1 MIEEL
6 HNTKSPEIITLVI
19 IDEKKYLKIMKLFIK
34 QMYFVLLVVCCSIL
48 TVNHARSE
56 LPVNQAEFLS
66 PDEAFKID
74 YEIVDQKHAKINWII
89 HPGYYLYMGMF
100 EFESL
105 NTNKISKVEMPEG
118 KKKYDEFFGDVDVY
132 YYSAEADVYFVDE
145 IKDSIE
151 LKVKYQGCADAGLC
165 YPPVFKTIIVKKK
178 TSLNNFR
185 KTSLFESQNAMSDSL
200 LSNSLVYNSI
210 IFFLAGLLLAF
221 TPCVLPMVPILT
233 GIIAGQ
239 GNVSQKKSLTLS
251 IIYVLSMSLTYAIA
265 GIIVAV
271 SGTNV
276 QASLQNPYVIGFISL
291 LFFLFA
297 LAMFKF
303 FDIQM
308 PKSIQTIMT
317 QLSSKQ
323 KSGSYGDVAV
333 MGVLSALIVGP
344 CVTAPLIGALI
355 YIASTGDVFVG
366 GIALFSLGIG
376 MGAPLIV
383 LGSTTTKLISKIGP
397 YLQLVN
403 YFFGILFLIVSIWLL
418 QRILSI
424 EVAAYLWALSSLIL
438 IFIFIKSL
446 SIIKNLIA
454 TSIVFVSSFFLL
466 IYFGLQINGIQS
478 NTYYD
483 PITSFKENEK
493 FVEFITVKTTK
504 DLKKEIESSNKPVMI
519 DLYADWCVACKEL
532 EKYTFNDPKV
542 SVILNQFKLIKFDIT
557 NTNEDHS
564 KYLQSKRIFGP
575 PALFFYGSNGQEIA
589 EARVVG
595 FLESADFLKVLKLV
609 EK

>member
-1 MIEEL
+1 
-6 HNTKSPEIITLVI
+6 
-19 IDEKKYLKIMKLFIK
+19 MKLFIK
-34 QMYFVLLVVCCSIL
+34 QIYFILLIACCSLL
-48 TVNHARSE
+48 TINYAKSE

-74 YEIVDQKHAKINWII
+74 YNIVDKNHVKINWII

-100 EFESL
+100 EFKSL
-105 NTNKISKVEMPEG
+105 DANKILKVEMPEG
-118 KKKYDEFFGDVDVY
+118 KKKQDEFFGDVDVY
-132 YYSAEADVYFVDE
+132 YYSAEADVYFVDDIE
-145 IKDSIE
+145 DSIE

-165 YPPVFKTIIVKKK
+165 YPPVFKTITLKKN
-178 TSLNNFR
+178 TSLNNLKR
-185 KTSLFESQNAMSDSL
+185 TSLFESQNAMSDSL
-200 LSNSLVYNSI
+200 LSNSIVYNSI

-251 IIYVLSMSLTYAIA
+251 IIYVLSMSLTYAVA

-271 SGTNV
+271 SGTNI
-276 QASLQNPYVIGFISL
+276 QASLQNPYVIGAISL
-291 LFFLFA
+291 LFFIFA

-308 PKSIQTIMT
+308 PKSIQTVMT
-317 QLSSKQ
+317 QLSNKQ

-355 YIASTGDVFVG
+355 YIASTGDVLVG

-376 MGAPLIV
+376 MGAPLIL

-403 YFFGILFLIVSIWLL
+403 YFFGALFLVVSIWLL
-418 QRILSI
+418 ERILSI
-424 EVAAYLWALSSLIL
+424 EVAAYLWALASLIL

-446 SIIKNLIA
+446 NIINNLISTSIIFI
-454 TSIVFVSSFFLL
+454 SSFFLV
-466 IYFGLQINGIQS
+466 IYFSLQINGIQKNS
-478 NTYYD
+478 YYD
-483 PITSFKENEK
+483 PITSFIEKEK
-493 FVEFITVKTTK
+493 FVQFITVKTTQ
-504 DLKKEIESSNKPVMI
+504 DLEKEIRNSNKPVMI

-532 EKYTFNDPKV
+532 EKYTFSDPKV
-542 SVILNQFKLIKFDIT
+542 SKILNQFKLIKFDIT
-557 NTNEDHS
+557 NTNEEHS
-564 KYLQSKRIFGP
+564 KYLQSMRIFGP
-575 PALFFYGSNGQEIA
+575 PALFFYDTSGKEIN

-595 FLESADFLKVLKLV
+595 FIESSDFLKVLKIV
-609 EK
+609 KN

>member
-1 MIEEL
+1 
-6 HNTKSPEIITLVI
+6 
-19 IDEKKYLKIMKLFIK
+19 MKLFIK
-34 QMYFVLLVVCCSIL
+34 QIYFILLIACCSLL
-48 TVNHARSE
+48 TINYAKSE

-74 YEIVDQKHAKINWII
+74 YNIVDKNHVKINWII

-100 EFESL
+100 EFKSL
-105 NTNKISKVEMPEG
+105 DANKILKVEMPEG
-118 KKKYDEFFGDVDVY
+118 KKKQDEFFGDVDVY
-132 YYSAEADVYFVDE
+132 YYSAEADVYFVDDIE
-145 IKDSIE
+145 DSIE

-165 YPPVFKTIIVKKK
+165 YPPVFKTITLKKN
-178 TSLNNFR
+178 TSLNNLKR
-185 KTSLFESQNAMSDSL
+185 TSLFESQNAMSDSL
-200 LSNSLVYNSI
+200 LSNSIVYNSI

-251 IIYVLSMSLTYAIA
+251 IIYVLSLSLTYAVA

-271 SGTNV
+271 SGTNI
-276 QASLQNPYVIGFISL
+276 QASLQNPYVIGAISL
-291 LFFLFA
+291 LFFIFA

-308 PKSIQTIMT
+308 PKSIQTVMT
-317 QLSSKQ
+317 QLSNKQ

-355 YIASTGDVFVG
+355 YIASTGDVLVG

-376 MGAPLIV
+376 MGAPLIL

-403 YFFGILFLIVSIWLL
+403 YFFGALFLVVSIWLL
-418 QRILSI
+418 ERILSI
-424 EVAAYLWALSSLIL
+424 EVAAYLWALASLIL

-446 SIIKNLIA
+446 NIINNLISTSIIFI
-454 TSIVFVSSFFLL
+454 SSFFLV
-466 IYFGLQINGIQS
+466 IYFSLQINGIQKNS
-478 NTYYD
+478 YYD
-483 PITSFKENEK
+483 PITSFIEKEK
-493 FVEFITVKTTK
+493 FVQFITVKTTQ
-504 DLKKEIESSNKPVMI
+504 DLEKEIRNSNKPVMI

-532 EKYTFNDPKV
+532 EKYTFSDPKV
-542 SVILNQFKLIKFDIT
+542 SKILNQFKLIKFDIT
-557 NTNEDHS
+557 NTNEEHS
-564 KYLQSKRIFGP
+564 KYLQSMRIFGP
-575 PALFFYGSNGQEIA
+575 PALFFYDTSGKEIN

-595 FLESADFLKVLKLV
+595 FMDSSDFLEVLKIV
-609 EK
+609 KN

>member
-1 MIEEL
+1 
-6 HNTKSPEIITLVI
+6 
-19 IDEKKYLKIMKLFIK
+19 MKLFIK
-34 QMYFVLLVVCCSIL
+34 QIYFILLVVCCSLL
-48 TVNHARSE
+48 TLNHARSE

-74 YEIVDQKHAKINWII
+74 YEIVDQNHAKINWII

-105 NTNKISKVEMPEG
+105 DTNKISKVEMPEG
-118 KKKYDEFFGDVDVY
+118 KKKQDEFFGDVDVY
-132 YYSAEADVYFVDE
+132 YYSAEADVYFVDD

-165 YPPVFKTIIVKKK
+165 YPPVFKTITVKKK
-178 TSLNNFR
+178 TSLNSFR

-200 LSNSLVYNSI
+200 LSNSLIYNSI

-251 IIYVLSMSLTYAIA
+251 IIYVFSMSLTYAVA
-265 GIIVAV
+265 GIIVAI
-271 SGTNV
+271 SGTNI
-276 QASLQNPYVIGFISL
+276 QASLQNPYVIGSISL

-308 PKSIQTIMT
+308 PKSIQTVMT
-317 QLSSKQ
+317 QLSNKQ

-355 YIASTGDVFVG
+355 YIASTGDVIVG

-376 MGAPLIV
+376 MGAPLIL

-403 YFFGILFLIVSIWLL
+403 YFFGILFLVVSIWLL
-418 QRILSI
+418 ERILSI

-438 IFIFIKSL
+438 ISIFIKSL
-446 SIIKNLIA
+446 SIIKNAISS
-454 TSIVFVSSFFLL
+454 SIVFLSSFFLL
-466 IYFGLQINGIQS
+466 IYFGLQINGVRS
-478 NTYYD
+478 NSHYD
-483 PITSFKENEK
+483 PITSFVQKEK
-493 FVEFITVKTTK
+493 FVEFITVETTK
-504 DLKKEIESSNKPVMI
+504 DLKTEINNSNRPVMI

-532 EKYTFNDPKV
+532 EKYTFSDPKV
-542 SVILNQFKLIKFDIT
+542 SAILNQFKLIKFDIT
-557 NTNEDHS
+557 RTNEDHS
-564 KYLQSKRIFGP
+564 KYLQSMRIFGP
-575 PALFFYGSNGQEIA
+575 PALFFYDLNGEEVA

-595 FLESADFLKVLKLV
+595 FMESADFLKVLKLV

>member
-1 MIEEL
+1 
-6 HNTKSPEIITLVI
+6 
-19 IDEKKYLKIMKLFIK
+19 MKLFIK
-34 QMYFVLLVVCCSIL
+34 QIYFILLIACCSLL
-48 TVNHARSE
+48 TINYAKSE

-66 PDEAFKID
+66 PDDAFKID
-74 YEIVDQKHAKINWII
+74 YNIVDKNHVKINWII

-100 EFESL
+100 EFKSL
-105 NTNKISKVEMPEG
+105 DANKILKVEMPEG
-118 KKKYDEFFGDVDVY
+118 KKKRDEFFGDVDVY
-132 YYSAEADVYFVDE
+132 YYSAEADVYFIDD
-145 IKDSIE
+145 IQDSIE

-165 YPPVFKTIIVKKK
+165 YPPVFKTITLKKN
-178 TSLNNFR
+178 TSLNNLKR
-185 KTSLFESQNAMSDSL
+185 TSLFESQNAMSDSL
-200 LSNSLVYNSI
+200 LSNSIVYNSI

-251 IIYVLSMSLTYAIA
+251 LIYVLSMSLTYAVA

-271 SGTNV
+271 SGTNI
-276 QASLQNPYVIGFISL
+276 QASLQNPYVIGAISL
-291 LFFLFA
+291 LFFIFA

-308 PKSIQTIMT
+308 PKSIQTVMT
-317 QLSSKQ
+317 QLSNKQ

-355 YIASTGDVFVG
+355 YIASTGDVLVG

-376 MGAPLIV
+376 MGAPLIL

-403 YFFGILFLIVSIWLL
+403 YFFGALFLVVSIWLL
-418 QRILSI
+418 ERILSI
-424 EVAAYLWALSSLIL
+424 EVAAYLWALASLIL

-446 SIIKNLIA
+446 NIINNLISTSIIFI
-454 TSIVFVSSFFLL
+454 SSFFLV
-466 IYFGLQINGIQS
+466 IYFSLQINGIQKNS
-478 NTYYD
+478 YYD
-483 PITSFKENEK
+483 PITSFIEKEK
-493 FVEFITVKTTK
+493 FVQFITVKTTQ
-504 DLKKEIESSNKPVMI
+504 DLEKEIRNSNKPVMI

-532 EKYTFNDPKV
+532 EKYTFSDPKV
-542 SVILNQFKLIKFDIT
+542 SKILNQFKLIKFDIT
-557 NTNEDHS
+557 NTNEEHS
-564 KYLQSKRIFGP
+564 KYLQSMRIFGP
-575 PALFFYGSNGQEIA
+575 PALFFYDTSGKEIN

-595 FLESADFLKVLKLV
+595 FMDSSDFLKVLKIV
-609 EK
+609 KN

>member
-1 MIEEL
+1 
-6 HNTKSPEIITLVI
+6 
-19 IDEKKYLKIMKLFIK
+19 MKLFIK
-34 QMYFVLLVVCCSIL
+34 QIYFILLIACCSLL
-48 TVNHARSE
+48 TINYAKSE

-74 YEIVDQKHAKINWII
+74 YNIVDKNHVKINWII

-100 EFESL
+100 EFKSL
-105 NTNKISKVEMPEG
+105 DANKILKVEMPEG
-118 KKKYDEFFGDVDVY
+118 KKKRDEFFGDVDVY
-132 YYSAEADVYFVDE
+132 YYSAEADVYFVDDIE
-145 IKDSIE
+145 DSIE

-165 YPPVFKTIIVKKK
+165 YPPVFKTITLKKN
-178 TSLNNFR
+178 TSLNNLKR
-185 KTSLFESQNAMSDSL
+185 TSLFESQNAMSDSL
-200 LSNSLVYNSI
+200 LSNSIVYNSI

-251 IIYVLSMSLTYAIA
+251 IIYVLSMSLTYAVA

-271 SGTNV
+271 SGTNI
-276 QASLQNPYVIGFISL
+276 QASLQNPYVIGAISL
-291 LFFLFA
+291 LFFIFA

-308 PKSIQTIMT
+308 PKSIQTVMT
-317 QLSSKQ
+317 QLSNKQ
-323 KSGSYGDVAV
+323 KSGSHGDVAV

-344 CVTAPLIGALI
+344 CVTATLIGALI
-355 YIASTGDVFVG
+355 YIASTGDVLVG

-376 MGAPLIV
+376 MGAPLIL

-403 YFFGILFLIVSIWLL
+403 YFFGALFLVVSIWLL
-418 QRILSI
+418 ERILSI
-424 EVAAYLWALSSLIL
+424 EVAAYLWALASLIL

-446 SIIKNLIA
+446 NIINNLISTSIIFI
-454 TSIVFVSSFFLL
+454 SSFFLV
-466 IYFGLQINGIQS
+466 IYFSLQINGIQKNS
-478 NTYYD
+478 YYD
-483 PITSFKENEK
+483 PITSFIEKEK
-493 FVEFITVKTTK
+493 FVQFITVKTTQ
-504 DLKKEIESSNKPVMI
+504 DLEKEIRNSNKPVMI

-532 EKYTFNDPKV
+532 EKYTFSDPKV
-542 SVILNQFKLIKFDIT
+542 SKILNQFKLIKFDIT
-557 NTNEDHS
+557 NTNEEHS
-564 KYLQSKRIFGP
+564 KYLQSMRIFGP
-575 PALFFYGSNGQEIA
+575 PALFFYDTSGKEIN

-595 FLESADFLKVLKLV
+595 FMDSSDFLKVLKIV
-609 EK
+609 KN

>member
-1 MIEEL
+1 
-6 HNTKSPEIITLVI
+6 
-19 IDEKKYLKIMKLFIK
+19 MKLFIK
-34 QMYFVLLVVCCSIL
+34 QIYLVLLIVCCSLL

-66 PDEAFKID
+66 PDDAFKID
-74 YEIVDQKHAKINWII
+74 YEIVDQNHAKINWII

-105 NTNKISKVEMPEG
+105 DTNKISKVEMPEG
-118 KKKYDEFFGDVDVY
+118 KKKQDEFFGDVDVY
-132 YYSAEADVYFVDE
+132 YYSAEADVYFVDD

-165 YPPVFKTIIVKKK
+165 YPPVFKTIIIKKK

-200 LSNSLVYNSI
+200 LLNSIVYNSI

-221 TPCVLPMVPILT
+221 TPCVLPMIPILT

-265 GIIVAV
+265 GIIVAI

-276 QASLQNPYVIGFISL
+276 QASLQNPYVIGLISL

-308 PKSIQTIMT
+308 PKSIQTVMT
-317 QLSSKQ
+317 QLSNKQ

-355 YIASTGDVFVG
+355 YIASTGNVIVG

-376 MGAPLIV
+376 MGAPLI
-383 LGSTTTKLISKIGP
+383 LFGSTTTKLISKIGP

-403 YFFGILFLIVSIWLL
+403 YFFGILFLVVSIWLL
-418 QRILSI
+418 ERILSI
-424 EVAAYLWALSSLIL
+424 EVAAYLWAMSSLIL
-438 IFIFIKSL
+438 IFILIKSL
-446 SIIKNLIA
+446 RIIKNIVA
-454 TSIVFVSSFFLL
+454 TSVVFVGSFFLL
-466 IYFGLQINGIQS
+466 IYFGLQLNGIQS

-483 PITSFKENEK
+483 PITSFKEKEK
-493 FVEFITVKTTK
+493 FIEFITVESTK
-504 DLKKEIESSNKPVMI
+504 DLKKEIEISNRPVMI

-532 EKYTFNDPKV
+532 EKYTFSDPKV
-542 SVILNQFKLIKFDIT
+542 SAILNQFKLIKFDIT

-564 KYLQSKRIFGP
+564 NYLQSMRIFGP
-575 PALFFYGSNGQEIA
+575 PVLFFYGSNGQEIT

-595 FLESADFLKVLKLV
+595 FMESADFLKVLKLV

>member
-1 MIEEL
+1 MM
-6 HNTKSPEIITLVI
+6 KSF
-19 IDEKKYLKIMKLFIK
+19 KKQI
-34 QMYFVLLVVCCSIL
+34 YFVLLIACCSLL
-48 TVNHARSE
+48 TINYAKSE

-74 YEIVDQKHAKINWII
+74 YNIVDKNHVKINWII

-100 EFESL
+100 EFKSL
-105 NTNKISKVEMPEG
+105 DANKILKVEMPEG
-118 KKKYDEFFGDVDVY
+118 KKKQDEFFGDVDVY
-132 YYSAEADVYFVDE
+132 YYSAEADVYFVDDIE
-145 IKDSIE
+145 DSIE

-165 YPPVFKTIIVKKK
+165 YPPVFKTITLKKN
-178 TSLNNFR
+178 TSLNNLKR
-185 KTSLFESQNAMSDSL
+185 TSLFESQNAMSDSL
-200 LSNSLVYNSI
+200 LSNSIVYNSI

-251 IIYVLSMSLTYAIA
+251 IIYVLSLSLTYAVA

-271 SGTNV
+271 SGTNI
-276 QASLQNPYVIGFISL
+276 QASLQNPYVIGAISL
-291 LFFLFA
+291 LFFIFA

-308 PKSIQTIMT
+308 PKSIQTVMT
-317 QLSSKQ
+317 QLSNKQ

-355 YIASTGDVFVG
+355 YIASTGDVLVG

-376 MGAPLIV
+376 MGAPLIL

-403 YFFGILFLIVSIWLL
+403 YFFGALFLVVSIWLL
-418 QRILSI
+418 ERILSI
-424 EVAAYLWALSSLIL
+424 EVAAYLWALASLIL

-446 SIIKNLIA
+446 NIINNLISTSIIFI
-454 TSIVFVSSFFLL
+454 SSFFLV
-466 IYFGLQINGIQS
+466 IYFSLQINGIQKNS
-478 NTYYD
+478 YYD
-483 PITSFKENEK
+483 PITSFIEKEK
-493 FVEFITVKTTK
+493 FVQFITVKTTQ
-504 DLKKEIESSNKPVMI
+504 DLEKEIRNSNKPVMI

-532 EKYTFNDPKV
+532 EKYTFSDPKV
-542 SVILNQFKLIKFDIT
+542 SKILNQFKLIKFDIT
-557 NTNEDHS
+557 NTNEEHS
-564 KYLQSKRIFGP
+564 KYLQSMRIFGP
-575 PALFFYGSNGQEIA
+575 PALFFYDTSGKEIN
-589 EARVVG
+589 EASVVG
-595 FLESADFLKVLKLV
+595 FMDSSDFLKVLKIV
-609 EK
+609 KN

>member
-1 MIEEL
+1 MTL
-6 HNTKSPEIITLVI
+6 FTKQIYSI
-19 IDEKKYLKIMKLFIK
+19 
-34 QMYFVLLVVCCSIL
+34 LLIACCSLL
-48 TVNHARSE
+48 TINYAKSE

-74 YEIVDQKHAKINWII
+74 YNIVDKNHVKINWII

-100 EFESL
+100 EFKSL
-105 NTNKISKVEMPEG
+105 DANKILKVEMPEG
-118 KKKYDEFFGDVDVY
+118 KKKQDEFFGDVDVY
-132 YYSAEADVYFVDE
+132 YYSAEADVYFVDDIE
-145 IKDSIE
+145 DSIE

-165 YPPVFKTIIVKKK
+165 YPPVFKTITLKKN
-178 TSLNNFR
+178 TSLNNLKR
-185 KTSLFESQNAMSDSL
+185 TSLFESQNAMSDSL
-200 LSNSLVYNSI
+200 LSNSIVYNSI

-251 IIYVLSMSLTYAIA
+251 IIYVLSMSLTYAVA

-271 SGTNV
+271 SGTNI
-276 QASLQNPYVIGFISL
+276 QASLQNPYVIGAISL
-291 LFFLFA
+291 LFFIFA

-308 PKSIQTIMT
+308 PKSIQTVMT
-317 QLSSKQ
+317 QLSNKQ

-355 YIASTGDVFVG
+355 YIASTGDVLVG

-376 MGAPLIV
+376 MGAPLIL

-403 YFFGILFLIVSIWLL
+403 YFFGALFLVVSIWLL
-418 QRILSI
+418 ERILSI
-424 EVAAYLWALSSLIL
+424 EVAAYLWALASLIL

-446 SIIKNLIA
+446 NIINNLISTSIIFI
-454 TSIVFVSSFFLL
+454 SSFFLV
-466 IYFGLQINGIQS
+466 IYFSLQINGIQKNS
-478 NTYYD
+478 YYD
-483 PITSFKENEK
+483 PITSFIEKEK
-493 FVEFITVKTTK
+493 FVQFITVKTTQ
-504 DLKKEIESSNKPVMI
+504 DLEKEIRNSNKPIMI

-532 EKYTFNDPKV
+532 EKYTFSDPKV
-542 SVILNQFKLIKFDIT
+542 SKILNQFKLIKFDIT
-557 NTNEDHS
+557 NTNEEHS
-564 KYLQSKRIFGP
+564 KYLQSMRIFGP
-575 PALFFYGSNGQEIA
+575 PALFFYDTSGKEIN

-595 FLESADFLKVLKLV
+595 FMDSSDFLKVLKIV
-609 EK
+609 KN

>member
-1 MIEEL
+1 
-6 HNTKSPEIITLVI
+6 
-19 IDEKKYLKIMKLFIK
+19 MKLFIK
-34 QMYFVLLVVCCSIL
+34 QIYFILLIACCSLL
-48 TVNHARSE
+48 TINYAKSE

-74 YEIVDQKHAKINWII
+74 YNIVDKNHVKINWII

-100 EFESL
+100 EFKSL
-105 NTNKISKVEMPEG
+105 DANKILKVEMPEG
-118 KKKYDEFFGDVDVY
+118 KKKQDEFFGDVDVY
-132 YYSAEADVYFVDE
+132 YYSAEADVYFLDD
-145 IKDSIE
+145 IKESIE
-151 LKVKYQGCADAGLC
+151 FKVKYQGCADAGLC
-165 YPPVFKTIIVKKK
+165 YPPVFKTITLKKK
-178 TSLNNFR
+178 ALSSNL
-185 KTSLFESQNAMSDSL
+185 KKASLFESQNAMSDSL
-200 LSNSLVYNSI
+200 SINSLIYNSI

-221 TPCVLPMVPILT
+221 TPCVLPMVPILA

-251 IIYVLSMSLTYAIA
+251 TIYVISMSLTYAVA

-271 SGTNV
+271 SGTNI
-276 QASLQNPYVIGFISL
+276 QASLQNPYVIGSISL
-291 LFFLFA
+291 LFFIFA

-317 QLSSKQ
+317 QLSNKQ

-376 MGAPLIV
+376 MGAPLIL

-403 YFFGILFLIVSIWLL
+403 YFFGALFLVVSIWLL
-418 QRILSI
+418 ERILSI
-424 EVAAYLWALSSLIL
+424 EVAAYLWALASLIL

-446 SIIKNLIA
+446 NIINNLISTSIIFI
-454 TSIVFVSSFFLL
+454 SSFFLV
-466 IYFGLQINGIQS
+466 IYFSLQINGIQKNS
-478 NTYYD
+478 YYD
-483 PITSFKENEK
+483 PITSFIEKEK
-493 FVEFITVKTTK
+493 FVQFITVKTTQ
-504 DLKKEIESSNKPVMI
+504 DLEKEIRNSNKPVMI

-532 EKYTFNDPKV
+532 EKYTFSDPKV
-542 SVILNQFKLIKFDIT
+542 SKILNQFKLIKFDIT
-557 NTNEDHS
+557 NTNEEHS
-564 KYLQSKRIFGP
+564 KYLQSMRIFGP
-575 PALFFYGSNGQEIA
+575 PALFFYDTSGKEIN

-595 FLESADFLKVLKLV
+595 FMDSSDFLEVLKIV
-609 EK
+609 KN

>member
-6 HNTKSPEIITLVI
+6 HNIESPEIITLVI

-34 QMYFVLLVVCCSIL
+34 QIYLVLFVVCCSLL
-48 TVNHARSE
+48 TINHARSE

-66 PDEAFKID
+66 PDEAFKIV
-74 YEIVDQKHAKINWII
+74 YEIVDQNHAKINWVI

-118 KKKYDEFFGDVDVY
+118 KKKHDEFFGDVDVY

-185 KTSLFESQNAMSDSL
+185 KASLFESQNAMSDSL

-251 IIYVLSMSLTYAIA
+251 IIYVLTMSLTYATA

-291 LFFLFA
+291 LFFIFA

-333 MGVLSALIVGP
+333 MGILSALIVGP

-403 YFFGILFLIVSIWLL
+403 YFFGILFLVVSIWLL

-454 TSIVFVSSFFLL
+454 TSVVFVSSFFLL
-466 IYFGLQINGIQS
+466 IYFGLQIYGIQS

-483 PITSFKENEK
+483 PIASFKENEK

-532 EKYTFNDPKV
+532 EKYTFSDPKV

>member
-1 MIEEL
+1 
-6 HNTKSPEIITLVI
+6 
-19 IDEKKYLKIMKLFIK
+19 MKLFTK
-34 QMYFVLLVVCCSIL
+34 QIYFILLIACCSLL
-48 TVNHARSE
+48 TINNAKSE
-56 LPVNQAEFLS
+56 LPINQAEFLS

-74 YEIVDQKHAKINWII
+74 YNIVGQNHVKINWII

-100 EFESL
+100 EFKSL
-105 NTNKISKVEMPEG
+105 DANKILKVEMPEG
-118 KKKYDEFFGDVDVY
+118 KKKRDEFFGDVDVY
-132 YYSAEADVYFVDE
+132 YYSAEADVYFVDDIE
-145 IKDSIE
+145 DSIE

-165 YPPVFKTIIVKKK
+165 YPPVFKTITLKKN
-178 TSLNNFR
+178 TSLNSLKR
-185 KTSLFESQNAMSDSL
+185 TSLFESQNAMSDSL
-200 LSNSLVYNSI
+200 LSNSIVYNSI

-251 IIYVLSMSLTYAIA
+251 IIYVLSMSLTYAVA
-265 GIIVAV
+265 CIIVAV
-271 SGTNV
+271 SGTNI
-276 QASLQNPYVIGFISL
+276 QASLQNPYVIGAISL
-291 LFFLFA
+291 LFFIFA

-308 PKSIQTIMT
+308 PKSIQTVMT
-317 QLSSKQ
+317 QLSNKQ

-355 YIASTGDVFVG
+355 YIASTGDVLVG

-376 MGAPLIV
+376 MGAPLIL

-403 YFFGILFLIVSIWLL
+403 YFFGALFLVVSIWLL
-418 QRILSI
+418 ERILSI
-424 EVAAYLWALSSLIL
+424 EVAAYLWALASLIL

-446 SIIKNLIA
+446 NIINNLISTSIIFI
-454 TSIVFVSSFFLL
+454 SSFFLV
-466 IYFGLQINGIQS
+466 IYFSLQINGIQKNS
-478 NTYYD
+478 YYD
-483 PITSFKENEK
+483 PITSFIEKEK
-493 FVEFITVKTTK
+493 FVQFITVKTTQ
-504 DLKKEIESSNKPVMI
+504 DLEKEIRNSNKPVMI

-532 EKYTFNDPKV
+532 EKYTFSDPKV
-542 SVILNQFKLIKFDIT
+542 SKILNQFKLIKFDIT
-557 NTNEDHS
+557 NTNEEHS
-564 KYLQSKRIFGP
+564 KYLQSMRIFGP
-575 PALFFYGSNGQEIA
+575 PALFFYDTSGKEIN

-595 FLESADFLKVLKLV
+595 FMDSSDFLEVLKIV
-609 EK
+609 KN

>member
-1 MIEEL
+1 MTL
-6 HNTKSPEIITLVI
+6 FTKQIYSILLIACCS
-19 IDEKKYLKIMKLFIK
+19 LFIINYAK
-34 QMYFVLLVVCCSIL
+34 
-48 TVNHARSE
+48 SE

-74 YEIVDQKHAKINWII
+74 YNIVDENHVKINWII

-100 EFESL
+100 EFKSL
-105 NTNKISKVEMPEG
+105 DANKISKVEMPEG
-118 KKKYDEFFGDVDVY
+118 KKKQDEFFGDVDVY
-132 YYSAEADVYFVDE
+132 YYSAEADVYFVDN

-165 YPPVFKTIIVKKK
+165 YPPVFKNITLKKK
-178 TSLNNFR
+178 TSLNNLKR
-185 KTSLFESQNAMSDSL
+185 TSLFESQNAMNDSL
-200 LSNSLVYNSI
+200 LSNSIIYNSI

-265 GIIVAV
+265 GIIVAI
-271 SGTNV
+271 SGTNI
-276 QASLQNPYVIGFISL
+276 QASLQNPYVIGAISL
-291 LFFLFA
+291 LFFIFA

-308 PKSIQTIMT
+308 PKSIQTVMT
-317 QLSSKQ
+317 QLSNKQ

-355 YIASTGDVFVG
+355 YIASTGDVLVG

-376 MGAPLIV
+376 MGAPLIL

-403 YFFGILFLIVSIWLL
+403 YFFGALFLVVSIWLL
-418 QRILSI
+418 ERILSI

-438 IFIFIKSL
+438 IFILIKSL
-446 SIIKNLIA
+446 GIIKNLISI
-454 TSIVFVSSFFLL
+454 SIVFISSFSLV
-466 IYFGLQINGIQS
+466 IYFGLQINGIQTNS
-478 NTYYD
+478 YYD
-483 PITSFKENEK
+483 PITSFIEKEK
-493 FVEFITVKTTK
+493 FVQFITVKTTQ
-504 DLKKEIESSNKPVMI
+504 DLEKEIKNSNKIVMI

-532 EKYTFNDPKV
+532 EKYTFSDPKV
-542 SVILNQFKLIKFDIT
+542 SMILNQFKLIKFDIT
-557 NTNEDHS
+557 NTNEEHS
-564 KYLQSKRIFGP
+564 KYLQSMRIFGP
-575 PALFFYGSNGQEIA
+575 PALFFYDTSGKEIN

-595 FLESADFLKVLKLV
+595 FIESSDFLKVLKV
-609 EK
+609 VKN

>member
-1 MIEEL
+1 
-6 HNTKSPEIITLVI
+6 
-19 IDEKKYLKIMKLFIK
+19 MKLFIK
-34 QMYFVLLVVCCSIL
+34 QIYFILLIACCSLL
-48 TVNHARSE
+48 TINYAKSE

-74 YEIVDQKHAKINWII
+74 YNIVDKNHVKINWII

-100 EFESL
+100 EFKSL
-105 NTNKISKVEMPEG
+105 DANKILKVEMPEG
-118 KKKYDEFFGDVDVY
+118 KKKQDEFFGDVDVY
-132 YYSAEADVYFVDE
+132 YYSAEADVYFVDDIE
-145 IKDSIE
+145 DSIE

-165 YPPVFKTIIVKKK
+165 YPPVFKTITLKKN
-178 TSLNNFR
+178 TSLNNLKR
-185 KTSLFESQNAMSDSL
+185 TSLFESQNAMSDSL
-200 LSNSLVYNSI
+200 LSNSIVYNSI

-251 IIYVLSMSLTYAIA
+251 IIYVLSMSLTYAVA

-271 SGTNV
+271 SGTNI
-276 QASLQNPYVIGFISL
+276 QASLQNPYVIGAISL
-291 LFFLFA
+291 LFFIFA

-308 PKSIQTIMT
+308 PKSIQTVMT
-317 QLSSKQ
+317 QLSNKQ

-355 YIASTGDVFVG
+355 YIASTGDVLVG

-376 MGAPLIV
+376 MGAPLIL

-403 YFFGILFLIVSIWLL
+403 YFFGALFLVVSIWLL
-418 QRILSI
+418 ERILSI
-424 EVAAYLWALSSLIL
+424 EVAAYLWALASLIL

-446 SIIKNLIA
+446 NIINNLISTSIIFI
-454 TSIVFVSSFFLL
+454 SSFFLV
-466 IYFGLQINGIQS
+466 IYFSLQINGIQKNS
-478 NTYYD
+478 YYD
-483 PITSFKENEK
+483 PITSFIEKEK
-493 FVEFITVKTTK
+493 FVQFITVKTTQ
-504 DLKKEIESSNKPVMI
+504 DLEKEIRNSNKPVMI

-532 EKYTFNDPKV
+532 EKYTFSDPKV
-542 SVILNQFKLIKFDIT
+542 SKILNQFKLIKFDIT
-557 NTNEDHS
+557 NTNEGHS
-564 KYLQSKRIFGP
+564 KYLQSMRIFGP
-575 PALFFYGSNGQEIA
+575 PALFFYDTSGKEIN

-595 FLESADFLKVLKLV
+595 FMESSDFLKVLKIV
-609 EK
+609 KN

>member
-1 MIEEL
+1 
-6 HNTKSPEIITLVI
+6 
-19 IDEKKYLKIMKLFIK
+19 MKLFIK
-34 QMYFVLLVVCCSIL
+34 QIYFILLIACCSLL
-48 TVNHARSE
+48 TINYAKSE

-74 YEIVDQKHAKINWII
+74 YNIVDKNHVKINWII

-100 EFESL
+100 EFKSL
-105 NTNKISKVEMPEG
+105 DANKILKVEMPEG
-118 KKKYDEFFGDVDVY
+118 KKKQDEFFGDVDVY
-132 YYSAEADVYFVDE
+132 YYSAEADVYFVDDIE
-145 IKDSIE
+145 DSIE

-165 YPPVFKTIIVKKK
+165 YPPVFKTITLKKN
-178 TSLNNFR
+178 TSLNNLKR
-185 KTSLFESQNAMSDSL
+185 TSLFESQNAMSDSL
-200 LSNSLVYNSI
+200 LSNSIVYNSI

-251 IIYVLSMSLTYAIA
+251 IIYVLSMSLTYAVA

-271 SGTNV
+271 SGTNI
-276 QASLQNPYVIGFISL
+276 QASLQNPYVIGAISL
-291 LFFLFA
+291 LFFIFA

-308 PKSIQTIMT
+308 PKSIQTVMT
-317 QLSSKQ
+317 QLSNKQ
-323 KSGSYGDVAV
+323 KSGSHGDVAV

-355 YIASTGDVFVG
+355 YIASTGDVLVG

-376 MGAPLIV
+376 MGAPLIL

-403 YFFGILFLIVSIWLL
+403 YFFGVLFLVVSIWLL
-418 QRILSI
+418 ERILSI
-424 EVAAYLWALSSLIL
+424 EVAAYLWALASLIL

-446 SIIKNLIA
+446 NIINNLISTSIIFI
-454 TSIVFVSSFFLL
+454 SSFFLV
-466 IYFGLQINGIQS
+466 IYFSLQINGIQKNS
-478 NTYYD
+478 YYD
-483 PITSFKENEK
+483 PITSFIEKEK
-493 FVEFITVKTTK
+493 FVQFITVKTTQ
-504 DLKKEIESSNKPVMI
+504 DLEKEIRNSNKPVMI

-532 EKYTFNDPKV
+532 EKYTFSDPKV
-542 SVILNQFKLIKFDIT
+542 SKILNQFKLIKFDIT
-557 NTNEDHS
+557 NTNEEHS
-564 KYLQSKRIFGP
+564 KYLQSMRIFGP
-575 PALFFYGSNGQEIA
+575 PALFFYDTSGKEIN

-595 FLESADFLKVLKLV
+595 FMDSSDFLEVLKIV
-609 EK
+609 KN

>member
-1 MIEEL
+1 MKSF
-6 HNTKSPEIITLVI
+6 TKQI
-19 IDEKKYLKIMKLFIK
+19 YLI
-34 QMYFVLLVVCCSIL
+34 LLIACCSLL
-48 TVNHARSE
+48 TINYAKSE
-56 LPVNQAEFLS
+56 LPINQEEFLS

-74 YEIVDQKHAKINWII
+74 FNIVGQNHVKINWTI

-100 EFESL
+100 EFKSL
-105 NTNKISKVEMPEG
+105 SVNKISKVEMPEG
-118 KKKYDEFFGDVDVY
+118 KKKQDEFFGDVDVY
-132 YYSAEADVYFVDE
+132 YYSAEADVYFLDD
-145 IKDSIE
+145 IKESIE
-151 LKVKYQGCADAGLC
+151 FKVKYQGCADAGLC
-165 YPPVFKTIIVKKK
+165 YPPVFKTITLKKN
-178 TSLNNFR
+178 TSLNNLKR
-185 KTSLFESQNAMSDSL
+185 TSLFESQNAMSDSL
-200 LSNSLVYNSI
+200 LSNSIVYNSI

-251 IIYVLSMSLTYAIA
+251 IIYVLSMSLTYAVA

-271 SGTNV
+271 SGTNI
-276 QASLQNPYVIGFISL
+276 QASLQNPYVIGAISL
-291 LFFLFA
+291 LFFIFA

-308 PKSIQTIMT
+308 PKSIQTVMT
-317 QLSSKQ
+317 QLSNKQ

-355 YIASTGDVFVG
+355 YIASTGDVLVG

-376 MGAPLIV
+376 MGVPLIL

-403 YFFGILFLIVSIWLL
+403 YFFGALFLVVSIWLL
-418 QRILSI
+418 ERILSI
-424 EVAAYLWALSSLIL
+424 EVAAYLWALASLIL

-446 SIIKNLIA
+446 NIINNLISTSIIFI
-454 TSIVFVSSFFLL
+454 SSFFLV
-466 IYFGLQINGIQS
+466 IYFSLQINGIQKNS
-478 NTYYD
+478 YYD
-483 PITSFKENEK
+483 PITSFIEKEK
-493 FVEFITVKTTK
+493 FVQFITVKTTQ
-504 DLKKEIESSNKPVMI
+504 DLEKEIRNSNKPVMI

-532 EKYTFNDPKV
+532 EKYTFSDPKV
-542 SVILNQFKLIKFDIT
+542 SKILNQFKLIKFDIT
-557 NTNEDHS
+557 NTNEEHS
-564 KYLQSKRIFGP
+564 KYLQSMRIFGP
-575 PALFFYGSNGQEIA
+575 PALFFYDTSGKEIN

-595 FLESADFLKVLKLV
+595 FMDSSDFLKVLKIV
-609 EK
+609 KN

>member
-1 MIEEL
+1 
-6 HNTKSPEIITLVI
+6 
-19 IDEKKYLKIMKLFIK
+19 MKLFIK
-34 QMYFVLLVVCCSIL
+34 QIYFILLIACCSLL
-48 TVNHARSE
+48 TINYAKSE

-74 YEIVDQKHAKINWII
+74 YNIVDKNHVKINWII

-100 EFESL
+100 EFKSL
-105 NTNKISKVEMPEG
+105 DANKILKVEMPEG
-118 KKKYDEFFGDVDVY
+118 KKKQDEFFGDVDVY
-132 YYSAEADVYFVDE
+132 YYSAEADVYFVDDIE
-145 IKDSIE
+145 DSIE

-165 YPPVFKTIIVKKK
+165 YPPVFKTITLKKN
-178 TSLNNFR
+178 TSLNNLKR
-185 KTSLFESQNAMSDSL
+185 TSLFESQNAMSDSL
-200 LSNSLVYNSI
+200 LSNSIVYNSI

-251 IIYVLSMSLTYAIA
+251 VIYVLSLSLTYAVA

-271 SGTNV
+271 SGTNI
-276 QASLQNPYVIGFISL
+276 QASLQNPYVIGAISL
-291 LFFLFA
+291 LFFIFA

-308 PKSIQTIMT
+308 PKSIQTVMT
-317 QLSSKQ
+317 QLSNKQ

-355 YIASTGDVFVG
+355 YIASTGDVLVG

-376 MGAPLIV
+376 MGAPLIL

-403 YFFGILFLIVSIWLL
+403 YFFGALFLVVSIWLL
-418 QRILSI
+418 ERILSI
-424 EVAAYLWALSSLIL
+424 EVAAYIWALASLIL

-446 SIIKNLIA
+446 NIINNLISTSIIFI
-454 TSIVFVSSFFLL
+454 SSFFLV
-466 IYFGLQINGIQS
+466 IYFSLQINGIQKNS
-478 NTYYD
+478 YYD
-483 PITSFKENEK
+483 PITSFIEKEK
-493 FVEFITVKTTK
+493 FVQFITVKTTQ
-504 DLKKEIESSNKPVMI
+504 DLEKEIRNSNKPVMI

-532 EKYTFNDPKV
+532 EKYTFSDPKV
-542 SVILNQFKLIKFDIT
+542 SKILNQFKLIKFDIT
-557 NTNEDHS
+557 NTNEEHS
-564 KYLQSKRIFGP
+564 KYLQSMRIFGP
-575 PALFFYGSNGQEIA
+575 PALFFYDTSGKEIN

-595 FLESADFLKVLKLV
+595 FMDSSDFLKVLKIV
-609 EK
+609 KN

>member
-1 MIEEL
+1 L
-6 HNTKSPEIITLVI
+6 TL
-19 IDEKKYLKIMKLFIK
+19 
-34 QMYFVLLVVCCSIL
+34 
-48 TVNHARSE
+48 NHARSE

-74 YEIVDQKHAKINWII
+74 YEIVDQNHAKINWII

-105 NTNKISKVEMPEG
+105 DTNKISKVEMPEG
-118 KKKYDEFFGDVDVY
+118 KKKQDEFFGDVDVY
-132 YYSAEADVYFVDE
+132 YYSAEADVYFVDD

-165 YPPVFKTIIVKKK
+165 YPPVFKTITVKKK
-178 TSLNNFR
+178 TSLDSFR

-200 LSNSLVYNSI
+200 LSNSIIYNSI

-251 IIYVLSMSLTYAIA
+251 IIYVFSMSLTYAVA
-265 GIIVAV
+265 GIIVAI
-271 SGTNV
+271 SGTNI
-276 QASLQNPYVIGFISL
+276 QASLQNPYVIGSISL

-308 PKSIQTIMT
+308 PKSIQTVMT
-317 QLSSKQ
+317 QLSNKQ

-355 YIASTGDVFVG
+355 YIASTGDVIVG

-376 MGAPLIV
+376 MGAPLIL

-403 YFFGILFLIVSIWLL
+403 YFFGILFLVVSIWLL
-418 QRILSI
+418 ERILSI

-438 IFIFIKSL
+438 ISIFIKSL
-446 SIIKNLIA
+446 SIIKNAIS
-454 TSIVFVSSFFLL
+454 TSIVFISSFFLL
-466 IYFGLQINGIQS
+466 VYFGLQVNGINS
-478 NTYYD
+478 NSYYD
-483 PITSFKENEK
+483 PISSFVEKER
-493 FVEFITVKTTK
+493 FVEFITVETTK
-504 DLKKEIESSNKPVMI
+504 DLKTEINNSNRPVMI

-532 EKYTFNDPKV
+532 EKYTFSDPKV
-542 SVILNQFKLIKFDIT
+542 SAILNQFKLIKFDIT
-557 NTNEDHS
+557 RTNEDHS
-564 KYLQSKRIFGP
+564 KYLQSMRIFGP
-575 PALFFYGSNGQEIA
+575 PALFFYDLNGEEVA

-595 FLESADFLKVLKLV
+595 FMESTDFLKVLKLV

>member
-1 MIEEL
+1 MMKSF
-6 HNTKSPEIITLVI
+6 TKQI
-19 IDEKKYLKIMKLFIK
+19 
-34 QMYFVLLVVCCSIL
+34 YFVFLIACCSLL
-48 TVNHARSE
+48 TINYAKSE
-56 LPVNQAEFLS
+56 LPINQAEFLS

-74 YEIVDQKHAKINWII
+74 YNIVDQNHVKINWII

-100 EFESL
+100 EFKSL
-105 NTNKISKVEMPEG
+105 DENKISKIEMPEG
-118 KKKYDEFFGDVDVY
+118 KKKQDEFFGDVDVY
-132 YYSAEADVYFVDE
+132 YYSAEADVYFVDD

-165 YPPVFKTIIVKKK
+165 YPPVFKTITLKKN
-178 TSLNNFR
+178 TSLNNLKR
-185 KTSLFESQNAMSDSL
+185 TSLFESQNAMSDSL
-200 LSNSLVYNSI
+200 LLNSLLYNSI

-251 IIYVLSMSLTYAIA
+251 IIYVLSMSLTYAVA

-271 SGTNV
+271 SGTNI
-276 QASLQNPYVIGFISL
+276 QASLQNPYVIGSISL
-291 LFFLFA
+291 LFFIFA

-308 PKSIQTIMT
+308 PKSIQTVMT
-317 QLSSKQ
+317 QLSNKQ

-355 YIASTGDVFVG
+355 YIASTGDVLVG

-376 MGAPLIV
+376 MGAPLIL

-403 YFFGILFLIVSIWLL
+403 YFFGVLFLVVSIWLL
-418 QRILSI
+418 ERILSI

-438 IFIFIKSL
+438 IFILIKSL
-446 SIIKNLIA
+446 GIMKNLI
-454 TSIVFVSSFFLL
+454 SISIIFISSFFLV
-466 IYFGLQINGIQS
+466 IYFSLQINGIQKNS
-478 NTYYD
+478 YYD
-483 PITSFKENEK
+483 PITSFIEKEK
-493 FVEFITVKTTK
+493 FVQFITVKTTQ
-504 DLKKEIESSNKPVMI
+504 DLEKEIRNSNKPVMI

-532 EKYTFNDPKV
+532 EKYTFSDPKV
-542 SVILNQFKLIKFDIT
+542 SKILNQFKLIKFDIT
-557 NTNEDHS
+557 NTNEEHS
-564 KYLQSKRIFGP
+564 KYLQSMRIFGP
-575 PALFFYGSNGQEIA
+575 PALFFYDTSGKEIN

-595 FLESADFLKVLKLV
+595 FMDSSDFLKVLKIV
-609 EK
+609 KN

>member
-1 MIEEL
+1 
-6 HNTKSPEIITLVI
+6 
-19 IDEKKYLKIMKLFIK
+19 MKLFIK
-34 QMYFVLLVVCCSIL
+34 QIYFILLIACCSLL
-48 TVNHARSE
+48 TINYAKSE

-74 YEIVDQKHAKINWII
+74 YNIVDKNHVKINWII

-100 EFESL
+100 EFKSL
-105 NTNKISKVEMPEG
+105 DANKILKVEMPEG
-118 KKKYDEFFGDVDVY
+118 KKKQDEFFGDVDVY
-132 YYSAEADVYFVDE
+132 YYSAEADVYFVDDIE
-145 IKDSIE
+145 DSIE

-165 YPPVFKTIIVKKK
+165 YPPVFKTITLKKN
-178 TSLNNFR
+178 TSLNNLKR
-185 KTSLFESQNAMSDSL
+185 TSLFESQNAMSDSL
-200 LSNSLVYNSI
+200 LSNSIVYNSI

-251 IIYVLSMSLTYAIA
+251 IIYVLSMSLTYAVA

-271 SGTNV
+271 SGTNI
-276 QASLQNPYVIGFISL
+276 QASLQNPYVIGAISL
-291 LFFLFA
+291 LFFIFA

-308 PKSIQTIMT
+308 PKSIQTVMT
-317 QLSSKQ
+317 QLSNKQ

-355 YIASTGDVFVG
+355 YIASTGDVLVG

-376 MGAPLIV
+376 MGAPLIL

-403 YFFGILFLIVSIWLL
+403 YFFGALFLVVSIWLL
-418 QRILSI
+418 ERILSI
-424 EVAAYLWALSSLIL
+424 EVAAYLWALASLIL

-446 SIIKNLIA
+446 NIINNLISTSIIFI
-454 TSIVFVSSFFLL
+454 SSFFLV
-466 IYFGLQINGIQS
+466 IYFSLQINGIQKNS
-478 NTYYD
+478 YYD
-483 PITSFKENEK
+483 PITSFIEKEK
-493 FVEFITVKTTK
+493 FVQFITVKTTQ
-504 DLKKEIESSNKPVMI
+504 DLEKEIRNSNKPVMI

-532 EKYTFNDPKV
+532 EKYTFSDPKV
-542 SVILNQFKLIKFDIT
+542 SKILNQFKLIKFDIT
-557 NTNEDHS
+557 NTNEGHS
-564 KYLQSKRIFGP
+564 KYLQSMRIFGP
-575 PALFFYGSNGQEIA
+575 PALFFYDTSGKEIN

-595 FLESADFLKVLKLV
+595 FMDSSDFLKVLKIV
-609 EK
+609 KN

>member
-1 MIEEL
+1 
-6 HNTKSPEIITLVI
+6 
-19 IDEKKYLKIMKLFIK
+19 MKLFIK
-34 QMYFVLLVVCCSIL
+34 QIYFILLIACCSLL
-48 TVNHARSE
+48 TINYAKSE

-74 YEIVDQKHAKINWII
+74 YNIVDKNHVKINWII

-100 EFESL
+100 EFKSL
-105 NTNKISKVEMPEG
+105 DANKILKVEMPEG
-118 KKKYDEFFGDVDVY
+118 KKKQDEFFGDVDVY
-132 YYSAEADVYFVDE
+132 YYSAEADVYFLDD
-145 IKDSIE
+145 IKNSIQ

-165 YPPVFKTIIVKKK
+165 YPPVFKTITLKKK
-178 TSLNNFR
+178 TSLNNLK

-200 LSNSLVYNSI
+200 LLNSLLYNSI

-251 IIYVLSMSLTYAIA
+251 IIYVLSMSLTYAVA

-271 SGTNV
+271 SGTNI
-276 QASLQNPYVIGFISL
+276 QASLQNPYVIGAISL
-291 LFFLFA
+291 LFFIFA

-308 PKSIQTIMT
+308 PKSIQTVMT
-317 QLSSKQ
+317 QLSNKQ

-355 YIASTGDVFVG
+355 YIASTGDVLVG

-376 MGAPLIV
+376 MGAPLIL

-403 YFFGILFLIVSIWLL
+403 YFFGALFLVVSIWLL
-418 QRILSI
+418 ERILSI
-424 EVAAYLWALSSLIL
+424 EVAAYLWALASLIL

-446 SIIKNLIA
+446 NIINNLISTSIIFI
-454 TSIVFVSSFFLL
+454 SSFFLV
-466 IYFGLQINGIQS
+466 IYFSLQINGIQKNS
-478 NTYYD
+478 YYD
-483 PITSFKENEK
+483 PITSFIEKEK
-493 FVEFITVKTTK
+493 FVQFITVKTTQ
-504 DLKKEIESSNKPVMI
+504 DLEKEIRNSNKPVMI

-532 EKYTFNDPKV
+532 EKYTFSDPKV
-542 SVILNQFKLIKFDIT
+542 SKILNQFKLIKFDIT
-557 NTNEDHS
+557 NTNEEHS
-564 KYLQSKRIFGP
+564 KYLQSMRIFGP
-575 PALFFYGSNGQEIA
+575 PALFFYDTSGKEIN

-595 FLESADFLKVLKLV
+595 YMDSSDFLKVLKIV
-609 EK
+609 KN

>member
-1 MIEEL
+1 
-6 HNTKSPEIITLVI
+6 
-19 IDEKKYLKIMKLFIK
+19 MKLFTK
-34 QMYFVLLVVCCSIL
+34 QIYFILLIACCSLL
-48 TVNHARSE
+48 TLNYAKSE
-56 LPVNQAEFLS
+56 LPINQTEFLS
-66 PDEAFKID
+66 PDEAFEID
-74 YEIVDQKHAKINWII
+74 YNIVGHNHVKINWII

-100 EFESL
+100 EFKSL
-105 NTNKISKVEMPEG
+105 NVNKISKVEMPEG
-118 KKKYDEFFGDVDVY
+118 KKKQDEFFGDVDVY
-132 YYSAEADVYFVDE
+132 YYSAEADVYFVDD

-165 YPPVFKTIIVKKK
+165 YPPVFKTITLKKK
-178 TSLNNFR
+178 VSLDNLK
-185 KTSLFESQNAMSDSL
+185 KTSLFESQNAMNDSL
-200 LSNSLVYNSI
+200 LSNSIIYNSI

-239 GNVSQKKSLTLS
+239 GNVSQRKSLTLS
-251 IIYVLSMSLTYAIA
+251 VIYVLSMSLTYAVA

-271 SGTNV
+271 SGTNI
-276 QASLQNPYVIGFISL
+276 QASLQNPYVIGSISL
-291 LFFLFA
+291 LFFIFA

-308 PKSIQTIMT
+308 PKSIQTVMT

-355 YIASTGDVFVG
+355 YIASTGDVLVG

-376 MGAPLIV
+376 MGAPLIL

-403 YFFGILFLIVSIWLL
+403 YFFGALFLLVSVWLL
-418 QRILSI
+418 ERILSI
-424 EVAAYLWALSSLIL
+424 EIAAYLWALSSVIL
-438 IFIFIKSL
+438 ICILIKSL
-446 SIIKNLIA
+446 SIIKNLI
-454 TSIVFVSSFFLL
+454 SISIIFISTFFLV
-466 IYFGLQINGIQS
+466 IYTGLQINGIQTNS
-478 NTYYD
+478 YYD
-483 PITSFKENEK
+483 PITSFIEKEK
-493 FVEFITVKTTK
+493 FVQFITVKTTE
-504 DLKKEIESSNKPVMI
+504 DLQKEIKNSNKTVMI

-532 EKYTFNDPKV
+532 EKYTFSDPKV
-542 SVILNQFKLIKFDIT
+542 SNILKQFKLIKFDIT
-557 NTNEDHS
+557 NTNEEHS
-564 KYLQSKRIFGP
+564 KYLQSMRIFGP
-575 PALFFYGSNGQEIA
+575 PALFFYDNSGKEIK

-595 FLESADFLKVLKLV
+595 FMESSDFLKILKIV
-609 EK
+609 KN

>member
-1 MIEEL
+1 
-6 HNTKSPEIITLVI
+6 
-19 IDEKKYLKIMKLFIK
+19 MKLFIK
-34 QMYFVLLVVCCSIL
+34 QIYFILLIACCSLL
-48 TVNHARSE
+48 TINYAKSE

-74 YEIVDQKHAKINWII
+74 YNIVDKNHVKINWII

-100 EFESL
+100 EFKSL
-105 NTNKISKVEMPEG
+105 DANKILKVEMPEG
-118 KKKYDEFFGDVDVY
+118 KKKQDEFFGDVDVY
-132 YYSAEADVYFVDE
+132 YYSAEADVYFLDD
-145 IKDSIE
+145 IKESIE
-151 LKVKYQGCADAGLC
+151 FKVKYQGCADAGLC
-165 YPPVFKTIIVKKK
+165 YPPVFKTITLKKN
-178 TSLNNFR
+178 TSLNNLKR
-185 KTSLFESQNAMSDSL
+185 TSLFESQNAMSDSL
-200 LSNSLVYNSI
+200 LSNSIVYNSI

-251 IIYVLSMSLTYAIA
+251 IIYVLSMSLTYAVA

-271 SGTNV
+271 SGTNI
-276 QASLQNPYVIGFISL
+276 QASLQNPYVIGAISL
-291 LFFLFA
+291 LFFIFA

-308 PKSIQTIMT
+308 PKSIQTVMT
-317 QLSSKQ
+317 QLSNKQ

-355 YIASTGDVFVG
+355 YIASTGDVLVG

-376 MGAPLIV
+376 MGAPLIL

-403 YFFGILFLIVSIWLL
+403 YFFGALFLVVSIWLL
-418 QRILSI
+418 ERILSI
-424 EVAAYLWALSSLIL
+424 EVAAYLWALASLIL

-446 SIIKNLIA
+446 NIINNLISTSIIFI
-454 TSIVFVSSFFLL
+454 SSFFLV
-466 IYFGLQINGIQS
+466 IYFSLQINGIQKNS
-478 NTYYD
+478 YYD
-483 PITSFKENEK
+483 PITSFIEKEK
-493 FVEFITVKTTK
+493 FVQFITVKTTQ
-504 DLKKEIESSNKPVMI
+504 DLEKEIRNSNKPVMI

-532 EKYTFNDPKV
+532 EKYTFSDPKV
-542 SVILNQFKLIKFDIT
+542 SKILNQFKLIKFDIT
-557 NTNEDHS
+557 NTNEEHS
-564 KYLQSKRIFGP
+564 KYLQSMRIFGP
-575 PALFFYGSNGQEIA
+575 PALFFYDTSGKEIN

-595 FLESADFLKVLKLV
+595 FMDSSDFLEVLKIV
-609 EK
+609 KN

>member
-1 MIEEL
+1 
-6 HNTKSPEIITLVI
+6 
-19 IDEKKYLKIMKLFIK
+19 MKLFIK
-34 QMYFVLLVVCCSIL
+34 QIYFILLIACCSLL
-48 TVNHARSE
+48 TINYAKSE

-74 YEIVDQKHAKINWII
+74 YNIVDKNHVKINWII

-100 EFESL
+100 EFKSL
-105 NTNKISKVEMPEG
+105 DANKILKVEMPEG
-118 KKKYDEFFGDVDVY
+118 KKKQDEFFGDVDVY
-132 YYSAEADVYFVDE
+132 YYSAEADVYFVDDIE
-145 IKDSIE
+145 DSIE

-165 YPPVFKTIIVKKK
+165 YPPVFKTITLKKN
-178 TSLNNFR
+178 TSLNNLKR
-185 KTSLFESQNAMSDSL
+185 TSLFESQNAMSDSL
-200 LSNSLVYNSI
+200 LSNSIVYNSI

-251 IIYVLSMSLTYAIA
+251 IIYVLSMSLTYAVA

-271 SGTNV
+271 SGTNI
-276 QASLQNPYVIGFISL
+276 QASLQNPYVIGAISL
-291 LFFLFA
+291 LFFIFA

-308 PKSIQTIMT
+308 PKSIQTVMT
-317 QLSSKQ
+317 QLSNKQ

-355 YIASTGDVFVG
+355 YIASTGDVLVG

-376 MGAPLIV
+376 MGAPLIL

-403 YFFGILFLIVSIWLL
+403 YFFGALFLVVSIWLL
-418 QRILSI
+418 ERILSI
-424 EVAAYLWALSSLIL
+424 EVAAYLWALASLIL

-446 SIIKNLIA
+446 NIINNLISTSIIFI
-454 TSIVFVSSFFLL
+454 SSFFLV
-466 IYFGLQINGIQS
+466 IYFSLQINGIQKNS
-478 NTYYD
+478 YYD
-483 PITSFKENEK
+483 PITSFIEKEK
-493 FVEFITVKTTK
+493 FVQFITVKTAQ
-504 DLKKEIESSNKPVMI
+504 DLEKEIRNSNKPVMI

-532 EKYTFNDPKV
+532 EKYTFSDPKV
-542 SVILNQFKLIKFDIT
+542 SKILNQFKLIKFDIT
-557 NTNEDHS
+557 NTNEEHS
-564 KYLQSKRIFGP
+564 KYLQSMRIFGP
-575 PALFFYGSNGQEIA
+575 PALFFYDTSGKEIN

-595 FLESADFLKVLKLV
+595 FMDSSDFLKVLKIV
-609 EK
+609 KN

>member
-1 MIEEL
+1 
-6 HNTKSPEIITLVI
+6 
-19 IDEKKYLKIMKLFIK
+19 MKLFIK
-34 QMYFVLLVVCCSIL
+34 QIYFILLIACCSLL
-48 TVNHARSE
+48 TINYAKSE

-66 PDEAFKID
+66 PDDAFKID
-74 YEIVDQKHAKINWII
+74 YNIVDKNHVKINWII

-100 EFESL
+100 EFKSL
-105 NTNKISKVEMPEG
+105 DANKILKVEMPEG
-118 KKKYDEFFGDVDVY
+118 KKKQDEFFGDVDVY
-132 YYSAEADVYFVDE
+132 YYSAEADVYFVDDIE
-145 IKDSIE
+145 DSIE

-165 YPPVFKTIIVKKK
+165 YPPVFKTITLKKN
-178 TSLNNFR
+178 TSLNNLKR
-185 KTSLFESQNAMSDSL
+185 TSLFESQNAMSDSL
-200 LSNSLVYNSI
+200 LSNSIVYNSI

-251 IIYVLSMSLTYAIA
+251 LIYVLSMSLTYAVA

-271 SGTNV
+271 SGTNI
-276 QASLQNPYVIGFISL
+276 QASLQNPYVIGAISL
-291 LFFLFA
+291 LFFIFA

-308 PKSIQTIMT
+308 PKSIQTVMT
-317 QLSSKQ
+317 QLSNKQ

-376 MGAPLIV
+376 MGAPLIL

-403 YFFGILFLIVSIWLL
+403 YFFGALFLVVSIWLL
-418 QRILSI
+418 ERILSI
-424 EVAAYLWALSSLIL
+424 EVAAYLWALASLIL

-446 SIIKNLIA
+446 NIINNLISTSIIFI
-454 TSIVFVSSFFLL
+454 SSFFIV
-466 IYFGLQINGIQS
+466 IYFSLQINGIQKNS
-478 NTYYD
+478 YYD
-483 PITSFKENEK
+483 PITSFIEKEK
-493 FVEFITVKTTK
+493 FVQFITVKTSQ
-504 DLKKEIESSNKPVMI
+504 DLEKEIKNSNKPVMI
-519 DLYADWCVACKEL
+519 DLYAYWCVARKEL
-532 EKYTFNDPKV
+532 EKYTFSDPKV
-542 SVILNQFKLIKFDIT
+542 SKILNQFKLIKFDIT
-557 NTNEDHS
+557 NTNEEHS
-564 KYLQSKRIFGP
+564 KYLQSMRIFGP
-575 PALFFYGSNGQEIA
+575 PALFFYDTSGKEIN

-595 FLESADFLKVLKLV
+595 FMDSSDFLKVLKIV
-609 EK
+609 KN

>member
-1 MIEEL
+1 
-6 HNTKSPEIITLVI
+6 
-19 IDEKKYLKIMKLFIK
+19 MKLFIK
-34 QMYFVLLVVCCSIL
+34 QIYFILLIACCSLL
-48 TVNHARSE
+48 TINYAKSE
-56 LPVNQAEFLS
+56 LPINQAEFLS
-66 PDEAFKID
+66 PDEAFKIN
-74 YEIVDQKHAKINWII
+74 YNIVDQNHVKINWII

-100 EFESL
+100 EFKSL
-105 NTNKISKVEMPEG
+105 DENKISKIEMPEG
-118 KKKYDEFFGDVDVY
+118 KKKQDEFFGDVDVY
-132 YYSAEADVYFVDE
+132 YYSAEADVYFVDDIE
-145 IKDSIE
+145 DSIE

-165 YPPVFKTIIVKKK
+165 YPPVFKTITLKKN
-178 TSLNNFR
+178 TSLNNLKR
-185 KTSLFESQNAMSDSL
+185 TSLFESQNAMSDSL
-200 LSNSLVYNSI
+200 LSNSIVYNSI

-251 IIYVLSMSLTYAIA
+251 IIYVLSMSLTYAVA

-271 SGTNV
+271 SGTNI
-276 QASLQNPYVIGFISL
+276 QASLQNPYVIGAISL
-291 LFFLFA
+291 LFFIFA

-308 PKSIQTIMT
+308 PKSIQTVMT
-317 QLSSKQ
+317 QLSNKQ

-355 YIASTGDVFVG
+355 YIASTGDVLVG

-376 MGAPLIV
+376 MGAPLIL

-403 YFFGILFLIVSIWLL
+403 YFFGALFLVVSIWLL
-418 QRILSI
+418 ERILSI
-424 EVAAYLWALSSLIL
+424 EVAAYLWALASLIL

-446 SIIKNLIA
+446 NIINNLISTSIIFI
-454 TSIVFVSSFFLL
+454 SSFFLV
-466 IYFGLQINGIQS
+466 IYFSLQINGIQKNS
-478 NTYYD
+478 YYD
-483 PITSFKENEK
+483 PITSFIEKEK
-493 FVEFITVKTTK
+493 FVQFITVKTTQ
-504 DLKKEIESSNKPVMI
+504 DLEKEIRNSNKPVMI

-532 EKYTFNDPKV
+532 EKYTFSDPKV
-542 SVILNQFKLIKFDIT
+542 SKILNQFKLIKFDIT
-557 NTNEDHS
+557 NTNEGHS
-564 KYLQSKRIFGP
+564 KYLQSMRIFGP
-575 PALFFYGSNGQEIA
+575 PALFFYDTSGKEIN

-595 FLESADFLKVLKLV
+595 FMDSSDFLKVLKIV
-609 EK
+609 KN

>member
-1 MIEEL
+1 
-6 HNTKSPEIITLVI
+6 
-19 IDEKKYLKIMKLFIK
+19 MKLFIK
-34 QMYFVLLVVCCSIL
+34 QIYFILLIACCSLL
-48 TVNHARSE
+48 TINYAKSE

-74 YEIVDQKHAKINWII
+74 YNIVDKNHVKINWII

-100 EFESL
+100 EFKSL
-105 NTNKISKVEMPEG
+105 DANKILKVEMPEG
-118 KKKYDEFFGDVDVY
+118 KKKQDEFFGDVDVY
-132 YYSAEADVYFVDE
+132 YYSAEADVYFVDDIE
-145 IKDSIE
+145 DSIE

-165 YPPVFKTIIVKKK
+165 YPPVFKTITLKKN
-178 TSLNNFR
+178 TSLNNLKR
-185 KTSLFESQNAMSDSL
+185 TSLFESQNAMSDSL
-200 LSNSLVYNSI
+200 LSNSIVYNSI

-251 IIYVLSMSLTYAIA
+251 IIYVLSMSLTYAVA

-271 SGTNV
+271 SGTNI
-276 QASLQNPYVIGFISL
+276 QASLQNPYVIGAISL
-291 LFFLFA
+291 LFFIFA

-308 PKSIQTIMT
+308 PKSIQTVMT
-317 QLSSKQ
+317 QLSNKQ

-355 YIASTGDVFVG
+355 YIASTGDVLVG

-376 MGAPLIV
+376 MGAPLIL

-403 YFFGILFLIVSIWLL
+403 YFFGALFLVVSIWLL
-418 QRILSI
+418 ERILSI
-424 EVAAYLWALSSLIL
+424 EVAAYLWALASLIL

-446 SIIKNLIA
+446 NIINNLISTSIIFI
-454 TSIVFVSSFFLL
+454 SSFFLV
-466 IYFGLQINGIQS
+466 IYFSLQINGIQKNS
-478 NTYYD
+478 YYD
-483 PITSFKENEK
+483 PITSFIEKEK
-493 FVEFITVKTTK
+493 FVQFITVKTTQ
-504 DLKKEIESSNKPVMI
+504 DLEKEIRNSNKPVMI

-532 EKYTFNDPKV
+532 EKYTFSDPKV
-542 SVILNQFKLIKFDIT
+542 SKILNQFKLIKFDIT
-557 NTNEDHS
+557 NTNEEHS
-564 KYLQSKRIFGP
+564 KYLQSMRIFGP
-575 PALFFYGSNGQEIA
+575 PALFFYDTSGKEIN

-595 FLESADFLKVLKLV
+595 FIDSSDFLKVLKIV
-609 EK
+609 KN

>member
-1 MIEEL
+1 
-6 HNTKSPEIITLVI
+6 
-19 IDEKKYLKIMKLFIK
+19 MKLFIK
-34 QMYFVLLVVCCSIL
+34 QIYFILLIACCSLL
-48 TVNHARSE
+48 TINYAKSE

-74 YEIVDQKHAKINWII
+74 YNIVDKNHVKINWII

-100 EFESL
+100 EFKSL
-105 NTNKISKVEMPEG
+105 DANKILKVEMPEG
-118 KKKYDEFFGDVDVY
+118 KKKQDEFFGDVDVY
-132 YYSAEADVYFVDE
+132 YYSAEADVYFVDDIE
-145 IKDSIE
+145 DSIE

-165 YPPVFKTIIVKKK
+165 YPPVFKTITLKKN
-178 TSLNNFR
+178 TSLNNLKR
-185 KTSLFESQNAMSDSL
+185 TSLFESQNAMSDSL
-200 LSNSLVYNSI
+200 LSNSIVYNSI

-251 IIYVLSMSLTYAIA
+251 IIYVLSMSLTYAVA

-271 SGTNV
+271 SGTNI
-276 QASLQNPYVIGFISL
+276 QASLQNPYVIGSISL
-291 LFFLFA
+291 LFFIFA

-317 QLSSKQ
+317 QLSNKQ

-376 MGAPLIV
+376 MGAPLII

-403 YFFGILFLIVSIWLL
+403 YFFGALFLVVSIWLL
-418 QRILSI
+418 ERILSI

-438 IFIFIKSL
+438 IFLLIKSL
-446 SIIKNLIA
+446 GIIKNLI
-454 TSIVFVSSFFLL
+454 SILIVSISSFFLV
-466 IYFGLQINGIQS
+466 IYFGLQINGIQKNS
-478 NTYYD
+478 YYD
-483 PITSFKENEK
+483 PIASFVEKEK
-493 FVEFITVKTTK
+493 FVQFITVNTTE
-504 DLKKEIESSNKPVMI
+504 DLEKEIKNSNKIVMI

-532 EKYTFNDPKV
+532 EKYTFSDPKV
-542 SVILNQFKLIKFDIT
+542 SKILNQFKLIKFDIT
-557 NTNEDHS
+557 NTNEEHS
-564 KYLQSKRIFGP
+564 KYLQSMRIFGP
-575 PALFFYGSNGQEIA
+575 PALFFYETSGKEIK

-595 FLESADFLKVLKLV
+595 FVESSEFLKILKIV
-609 EK
+609 KN